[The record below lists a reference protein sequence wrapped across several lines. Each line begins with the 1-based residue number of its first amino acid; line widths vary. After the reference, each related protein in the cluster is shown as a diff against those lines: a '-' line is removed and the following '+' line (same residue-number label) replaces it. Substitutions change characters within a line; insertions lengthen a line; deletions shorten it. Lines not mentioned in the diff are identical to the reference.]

1 MITRGLVTG
10 GTGLL
15 GKALLFPIPSDID
28 VVATYYGERNPGHSV
43 VPFYPLDISDADAV
57 NGLFDQVRPDVV
69 IHTAAIGSVDYAECN
84 REEAWAVNV
93 DGTRHVAEA
102 CRRHGARLVFI
113 SSNAVFDGK
122 RFPYSEEDA
131 VCPINY
137 YGELKVEGE
146 RVVRE
151 TLEHVT
157 DVAIIRPILLYRWP
171 NPGKR
176 GNLATLWV
184 DKLEEGRPI
193 QAVDDVWSK
202 PLQVESCAEVC
213 WAVIA
218 KGRSGTYH
226 VAGADHVTLY
236 QYAQKVAEVFG
247 FDQDL
252 VTPVPSAFFPQL
264 SPRPK
269 DTSFVTDK
277 MERELGVRPVGLA
290 EGLACMKA
298 QRLQAE

>member
-102 CRRHGARLVFI
+102 CRRHAAKLVFI
-113 SSNAVFDGK
+113 SSNAVFDGEQPLYAEK
-122 RFPYSEEDA
+122 DS

-137 YGELKVEGE
+137 YGDLKVEGE
-146 RVVRE
+146 RVVQE
-151 TLEHVT
+151 DSNKT
-157 DVAIIRPILLYRWP
+157 AIVRPILMYGWP
-171 NPGKR
+171 NPGER
-176 GNLATLWV
+176 GNLVTFWL
-184 DKLEEGRPI
+184 DKFEKGESI

-213 WAVIA
+213 WAV
-218 KGRSGTYH
+218 
-226 VAGADHVTLY
+226 VT
-236 QYAQKVAEVFG
+236 
-247 FDQDL
+247 
-252 VTPVPSAFFPQL
+252 
-264 SPRPK
+264 
-269 DTSFVTDK
+269 
-277 MERELGVRPVGLA
+277 
-290 EGLACMKA
+290 
-298 QRLQAE
+298 